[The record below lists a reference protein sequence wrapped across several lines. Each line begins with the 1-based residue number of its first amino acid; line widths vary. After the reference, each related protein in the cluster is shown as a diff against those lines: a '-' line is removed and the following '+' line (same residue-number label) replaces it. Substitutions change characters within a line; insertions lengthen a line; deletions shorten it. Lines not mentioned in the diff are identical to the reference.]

1 MRSQIDRIFRV
12 NIRRWRV
19 AREITPAAAALLRK
33 RFRYAADPLNAQMR
47 HGLSQLSQN
56 FNGANS
62 VRRAHS
68 FFGSWVP
75 LQGGA

>member
-33 RFRYAADPLNAQMR
+33 RFRYAADPLNAQ
-47 HGLSQLSQN
+47 N